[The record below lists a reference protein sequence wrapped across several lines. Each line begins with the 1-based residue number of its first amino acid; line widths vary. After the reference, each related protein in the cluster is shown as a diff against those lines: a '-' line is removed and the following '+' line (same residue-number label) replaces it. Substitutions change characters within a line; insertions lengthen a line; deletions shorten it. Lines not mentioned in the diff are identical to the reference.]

1 MSDLASDKTEPR
13 LLFGAGGSGGH
24 IFPAMAVADRVRAL
38 RPESTIRFVGAIG
51 RLEEE
56 VVPRGG
62 YDLDLLPI
70 TGFDGRLTVAN
81 LKLPLKILRSTM
93 MARSIVRRF
102 RPDLVI
108 CAGGFVSWPVGRA
121 ALAAKVPL
129 VIMESNALPGKVNR
143 MLAPKAAV
151 IHAAF
156 EKVVDYLPDLPI
168 EMSGNPIREVL
179 RRKIDRSEARSRFGL
194 DPDRPTILVT
204 GGSQGA
210 RAINRTLDGISG
222 ALLSDGVQVIWQ
234 TGRSYEGGESEGN
247 GLYRSRFIHDMEM
260 AYAAADLVICR
271 AGAMTISELKVVARP
286 SILVP
291 LPTAAD
297 DHQRVNAEA
306 MVEIGAARMVRDEE
320 LADRLYGLI
329 NEMLVDPNLLATM
342 GAAAESRARY
352 DADETIARDLLKRA
366 GFGVKPASD
375 HPEKR

>member
-1 MSDLASDKTEPR
+1 MSSDRAPR

-24 IFPAMAVADRVRAL
+24 IFPAMAVADRVRRV
-38 RPESTIRFVGAIG
+38 RPESAIRFVGAIG

-70 TGFDGRLTVAN
+70 IGFDGRLT
-81 LKLPLKILRSTM
+81 LKNMMLPLKIIRSTL
-93 MARSIVRRF
+93 MARSILRRF
-102 RPDLVI
+102 RPDIVV

-129 VIMESNALPGKVNR
+129 VLMESNALPGKVNR
-143 MLAPKAAV
+143 MLSPKAEV
-151 IHAAF
+151 VHTAF
-156 EKVVDYLPDLPI
+156 EKAADYLGDVPI
-168 EMSGNPIREVL
+168 TMSGNPIREVL
-179 RRKIDRSEARSRFGL
+179 CRACDQAEARARFGL
-194 DPDRPTILVT
+194 ERDRPTILIT

-222 ALLSDGVQVIWQ
+222 ALLADGVQLIWQ
-234 TGRSYEGGESEGN
+234 TGRSYEGEETEGG

-271 AGAMTISELKVVARP
+271 AGAMTISELKVVGKP

-297 DHQRVNAEA
+297 DHQTVNARA
-306 MVEIGAARMVRDEE
+306 MVEIGAARMVQDQE
-320 LADRLYGLI
+320 LAERLYGTITEL
-329 NEMLVDPNLLATM
+329 LVDPAALAAM
-342 GAAAESRARY
+342 GSEARSRARF
-352 DADETIARDLLKRA
+352 DADETIARDLLQRA
-366 GFGVKPASD
+366 GFDVEPQSD
-375 HPEKR
+375 HPEER